1 MKTMTTVLAALL
13 GFALL
18 GCAQA
23 AAALPTVVVH
33 KDPYCG
39 CCNGWIEHMRKAGF
53 PVEARNESDMGPI
66 KAQAGVPFGKGSCHT
81 AMVGGYFIEGH
92 VPAEDV
98 KRLLAEKP
106 DALGLVLPGMPM
118 GSPGMEM
125 PDGRSQPYTV
135 ELVAKDG
142 STSPYAQH

>member
-1 MKTMTTVLAALL
+1 
-13 GFALL
+13 
-18 GCAQA
+18 
-23 AAALPTVVVH
+23 
-33 KDPYCG
+33 
-39 CCNGWIEHMRKAGF
+39 MRKAGF
-53 PVEARNESDMGPI
+53 PVEARNENDMGAI

-98 KRLLAEKP
+98 RGLLAEKP

-135 ELVAKDG
+135 QLVAKDG
-142 STSPYAQH
+142 STSAYAQH